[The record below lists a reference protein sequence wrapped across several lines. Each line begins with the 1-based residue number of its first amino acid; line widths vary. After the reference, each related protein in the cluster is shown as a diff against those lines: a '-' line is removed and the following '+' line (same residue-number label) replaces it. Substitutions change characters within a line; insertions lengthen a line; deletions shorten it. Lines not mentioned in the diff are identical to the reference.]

1 MQYRKLPKGEE
12 QISTLGIGTSSIQAS
27 SEKEIE
33 EIISLAIENGINF
46 FDMASSEAKPF
57 QAYGRTI
64 KDVRDK
70 VYFQIHFGA
79 SYETGTYGWTTNLD
93 TIKRSIDWQLK
104 ALQTDY
110 IDFGFIHCIDESEDL
125 HTVEKAGTIRYIEDL
140 KSQGIVRHI
149 GLSSHT
155 PNLVNEVLDMGILDM
170 LMFSINPAYDYVG
183 GTEPNYA
190 EESYA
195 VGSVAER
202 MNLYRRCEAER
213 VGISVMKAFSGGQL
227 LNAKTSPFGKALTE
241 YQCIQYGLD
250 KPGVLT
256 VLLGVRSKDDL
267 KRILGFCDASLEER
281 DYSVIGSFIPQD
293 ATGKCVYC
301 NHCQPCPAG
310 LDVGLIN
317 KYYDLARSGDQLA
330 KNHYENLWVKADA
343 CIRCGHCNKRCP
355 FHVDQ
360 VARMQEIHAYF
371 KNEGRQEK

>member
-1 MQYRKLPKGEE
+1 MQYRKLPKGAEG
-12 QISTLGIGTSSIQAS
+12 ISVLGLGTSSIQTS

-33 EIISLAIENGINF
+33 EIMDTAIENGINF

-57 QAYGRTI
+57 AAYGRAI
-64 KDVRDK
+64 KDRRDK

-79 SYETGTYGWTTNLD
+79 NYETGTYGWTTDLD
-93 TIKRSIDWQLK
+93 TVKRSVDWQMK

-110 IDFGFIHCIDESEDL
+110 IDFGFVHCIDEPADL
-125 HTVEKAGTIRYIEDL
+125 QSIEKAGIIRYIEEL
-140 KSQGIVRHI
+140 KEKGVVRHI

-155 PNLVNEVLDMGILDM
+155 PDLVNKVLDMGILDM
-170 LMFSINPAYDYVG
+170 LMFSINPAYDYAG
-183 GTEPNYA
+183 GGLDYA
-190 EESYA
+190 TDSYA

-202 MNLYRRCEAER
+202 MNLYRRCETES

-227 LNAKTSPFGKALTE
+227 LSAKTSPFGKALTE
-241 YQCIQYGLD
+241 YQCIQYALD

-256 VLLGVRSKDDL
+256 VLPGVRNMADL
-267 KRILGFCDASLEER
+267 NRVLGFCNAAPEEK
-281 DYSVIGSFIPQD
+281 DYSILGSFAPQD

-317 KYYDLARSGDQLA
+317 KYYDLARSGDKLA
-330 KNHYENLWVKADA
+330 GNHYENLAVKASA
-343 CIRCGHCNKRCP
+343 CVHCGHCNSRCP

-360 VARMQEIHAYF
+360 MARMQEIAAYF
-371 KNEGRQEK
+371 KC